1 MNILRY
7 ISLLT
12 VFTVSLTAQPATP
25 LYQAARTLDV
35 IRIDGQLHEFTWAA
49 LPRVGRFRDIRH
61 PQKPGA
67 SPTEA
72 AMGWDDA
79 NLYVAFICIDR
90 EPWGTLMA
98 RDSFLWQQEVVEVF
112 LDPDGDGRHYAELE
126 VSPHNVVVDLLIP
139 GPPTAGADA
148 AMAARWNIEGLQ
160 TAVGKHAQGWT
171 VEIAIPWE
179 ALGEAGV
186 SSAPREG
193 DRWRVGL
200 YRIERPGAIT
210 RWKEQVELQRRAEE
224 ASGSEKAALETRLA
238 ELQEDS
244 ELLAWSPTRKS
255 FHDPE
260 RFGTVV
266 FVLEP

>member
-1 MNILRY
+1 MHILRC
-7 ISLLT
+7 ISFLSA
-12 VFTVSLTAQPATP
+12 FAVSLAAQPATP
-25 LYQAARTLDV
+25 LYRAARTLDA

-49 LPRVGRFRDIRH
+49 LPRAGRFRDIRH
-61 PQKPGA
+61 PHKPGS
-67 SPTEA
+67 SPTDA
-72 AMGWDDA
+72 VIAWDDT

-90 EPWGTLMA
+90 EPWGTMMT

-112 LDPDGDGRHYAELE
+112 LDPDGDGREYAELE

-148 AMAARWNIEGLQ
+148 AIAARWNIEGLQ

-171 VEIAIPWE
+171 VEIAIPWK
-179 ALGEAGV
+179 ALGAAGV
-186 SSAPREG
+186 SRAPREG

-200 YRIERPGAIT
+200 YRIERPGAIP
-210 RWKEQVELQRRAEE
+210 RWKEHVELQRRAAG
-224 ASGSEKAALETRLA
+224 ASGSEKAVLDQQLA
-238 ELQEDS
+238 ELEQNS

-260 RFGTVV
+260 RFGTLV